1 MHPGALGDDGV
12 VRGGEVG
19 QHTEKLDLIPPP
31 LYLVRLSDFFSSA
44 VTKLRD
50 QNKLAPS
57 FVATNWQVVLGANL
71 CDCLSPRATAH
82 GEH

>member
-1 MHPGALGDDGV
+1 MHPGALGDGV
-12 VRGGEVG
+12 VGGVEVG
-19 QHTEKLDLIPPP
+19 QHIEKIDLIPPQ
-31 LYLVRLSDFFSSA
+31 LYLVRLSNFLSSA

-57 FVATNWQVVLGANL
+57 FVATDWQVVLGANL
-71 CDCLSPRATAH
+71 CDCLPPRATAH

>member
-1 MHPGALGDDGV
+1 MHPGALGDGV
-12 VRGGEVG
+12 VRGLDVG
-19 QHTEKLDLIPPP
+19 QRTENLDLIPPR
-31 LYLVRLSDFFSSA
+31 LYLVRPPDFLSSA

-57 FVATNWQVVLGANL
+57 FVATDWQVVLGANL
-71 CDCLSPRATAH
+71 CDCLPPRATAH